1 MKYKWFTAAFLS
13 LCLIPAAGMLVLP
26 EQQAAGNEHLTPKP
40 SLWNAQT
47 GWNAEFLGDLTDYV
61 ADHFGFRQELVTAN
75 AALQTR
81 LLCTSPAEDV
91 IYGTDGWLYY
101 AKTLDDYQ
109 NHATLTESEA
119 QQLAQTVK
127 SMQDYCESRGARFL
141 FTIAPNKSSLYPE
154 HMPARY
160 LTEDADGNYE
170 RVLPYLEREG
180 VNYADLFSVFRA
192 HANVLYYKT
201 DSHWTN
207 RGAALAHDY
216 LMNTLGLP
224 HTGFTDEEYTT
235 ERSHSGDLYQ
245 MLQSDLV
252 FESSARKRRKR
263 RCRVSDPAIRFRY
276 VRRSSPGRPRRART
290 RIKSNR
296 NPSGDQQENAP
307 NGRLLLCRDSFGN
320 ALHPFLA
327 EDFREAIITRQMPY
341 PLEQVQEGDT
351 VIIEIVERNLPN
363 ILKYSPDLGN
373 KTEP

>member
-1 MKYKWFTAAFLS
+1 MKIKFRPSSVNGKWK
-13 LCLIPAAGMLVLP
+13 V
-26 EQQAAGNEHLTPKP
+26 
-40 SLWNAQT
+40 
-47 GWNAEFLGDLTDYV
+47 EF
-61 ADHFGFRQELVTAN
+61 R
-75 AALQTR
+75 
-81 LLCTSPAEDV
+81 
-91 IYGTDGWLYY
+91 
-101 AKTLDDYQ
+101 
-109 NHATLTESEA
+109 
-119 QQLAQTVK
+119 
-127 SMQDYCESRGARFL
+127 
-141 FTIAPNKSSLYPE
+141 NKSSLYPE

-160 LTEDADGNYE
+160 LTEDADGSYE
-170 RVLPYLEREG
+170 RVLPYLGQEG

-224 HTGFTDEEYTT
+224 HTSFTDEEYTT

-245 MLQSDLV
+245 MLYPKGTQKEETQVYRTSFSYVNQPRSDEDILMQ
-252 FESSARKRRKR
+252 
-263 RCRVSDPAIRFRY
+263 
-276 VRRSSPGRPRRART
+276 T
-290 RIKSNR
+290 T
-296 NPSGDQQENAP
+296 QENAP